1 MATYPFRL
9 YCQRIDATKNMARYY
24 ALSMQPTL
32 FGEIAVVRRWGRIG
46 SRGGE
51 KTEVFATERE
61 AAMHFLDL
69 ARRERQKGYR
79 PVGNCGNPGLLNAS
93 SPSRQ

>member
-32 FGEIAVVRRWGRIG
+32 SGEVAGVRRWGRIG
-46 SRGGE
+46 GRGGE

-69 ARRERQKGYR
+69 ARRKRQKAIDPETVEIRG
-79 PVGNCGNPGLLNAS
+79 C
-93 SPSRQ
+93 